1 VLEFSYIFY
10 SGLLLYKLLDS
21 AFSFLLFISYAKYL
35 INVFFKVSNLFK
47 EHSNFRILISII
59 KVFIEVWGNL
69 SFGLVP
75 YIRSYKRDVVN
86 FINFITSN

>member
-21 AFSFLLFISYAKYL
+21 AFSFLLFISCAKYL
-35 INVFFKVSNLFK
+35 IDVLFK